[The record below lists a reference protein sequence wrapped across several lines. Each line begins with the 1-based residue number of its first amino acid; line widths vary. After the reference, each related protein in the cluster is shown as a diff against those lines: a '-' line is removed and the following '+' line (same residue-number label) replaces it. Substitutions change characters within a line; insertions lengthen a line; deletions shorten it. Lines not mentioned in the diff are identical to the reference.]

1 MKYDQIFMMMTM
13 MMILQTIVRFLISSL
28 LFQHGETALHLA
40 CRYGHLGTVRTLV
53 ELGADK
59 EANDEVKNLMMMM
72 SIEVTITKR
81 CLFLTIR
88 MIVVD
93 DDER

>member
-1 MKYDQIFMMMTM
+1 
-13 MMILQTIVRFLISSL
+13 
-28 LFQHGETALHLA
+28 
-40 CRYGHLGTVRTLV
+40 V